1 MAVLD
6 AAAVVD
12 LLLRNDLGQS
22 VQKHIEDRALWSV
35 AHVDAEV
42 FSALSR
48 LHRGDQLAP
57 EEVEARLDLLG
68 SFAMERL
75 PITGALL
82 SRAWE
87 LRHNV
92 AARGALY
99 VAAAQALDL
108 PLLTTDRR
116 LARAV
121 PDLVIDLT
129 SRP

>member
-12 LLLRNDLGQS
+12 LLLRNDLGQD
-22 VQKHIEDRALWSV
+22 VQQHIENRALWSV

-48 LHRGDQLAP
+48 LHRDRQLAL

-75 PITGALL
+75 PITAALL
-82 SRAWE
+82 SRAWD
-87 LRHNV
+87 LRHDV
-92 AARGALY
+92 AARHALY
-99 VAAAQALDL
+99 VAAAGALGL
-108 PLLTTDRR
+108 SLLTTDRR

-121 PDLVIDLT
+121 PDLVIDLSSGT
-129 SRP
+129 

>member
-1 MAVLD
+1 M
-6 AAAVVD
+6 VD
-12 LLLRNDLGQS
+12 LLLRNELGRA
-22 VQKHIEDRALWSV
+22 VQEQIKDRALWSV

-48 LHRGDQLAP
+48 LHRDDQLAHQ
-57 EEVEARLDLLG
+57 EVEARLDLLG

-75 PITGALL
+75 PITAALL
-82 SRAWE
+82 SRAWD

-92 AARGALY
+92 AARDALY
-99 VAAAQALDL
+99 VAAARALDL

-121 PDLVIDLT
+121 PGLAIDLST
-129 SRP
+129 GA